1 MARPPDTTT
10 PTEAIATPTAPAED
24 ADAGASVSPVP
35 SDPTSTPASGVA
47 GARCGVE
54 RWAVKTLSDVDVGE
68 VEFGPQA
75 TSVQTL
81 RSLTAPATLP
91 KDHRIGMVERQV
103 YSVPVTLVKMKL
115 ENDHDVHLVVAA
127 PDDPSLTMIV
137 EFPDVACQG
146 AGTSAH
152 TGEMAAARD
161 ALTAACGVATRSFRT
176 LHGTGTVTGVAFFD
190 FLHGQTGVA
199 PNGVEL
205 HPVIGFDGHCD

>member
-1 MARPPDTTT
+1 
-10 PTEAIATPTAPAED
+10 
-24 ADAGASVSPVP
+24 
-35 SDPTSTPASGVA
+35 
-47 GARCGVE
+47 
-54 RWAVKTLSDVDVGE
+54 
-68 VEFGPQA
+68 
-75 TSVQTL
+75 
-81 RSLTAPATLP
+81 
-91 KDHRIGMVERQV
+91 MVERQV

-137 EFPDVACQG
+137 EFPDVTCQG
-146 AGTSAH
+146 ARTSAH

-161 ALTAACGVATRSFRT
+161 ALTAACGAATRSFRT

-199 PNGVEL
+199 PNGIEI